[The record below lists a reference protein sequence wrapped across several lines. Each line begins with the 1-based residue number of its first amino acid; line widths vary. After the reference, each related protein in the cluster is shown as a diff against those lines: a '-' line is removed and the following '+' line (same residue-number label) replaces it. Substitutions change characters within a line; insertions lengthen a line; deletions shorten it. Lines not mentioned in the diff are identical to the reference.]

1 MPVKKTILLFLLLI
15 LLPAF
20 IFAHTHLVSDSICFK
35 VPTFQCEL
43 DSMVNG
49 NPFLSSFQKYE
60 SENKKI
66 LASLKSGMKLL
77 DDSIIRNQICEM
89 NSVVHVGYNDTVRQY
104 IDLLIRK
111 RPEAACALLGLS
123 DHYVPM
129 FKQIFAK
136 YQLPL
141 ELAYLPS
148 FASIYNPNSTS
159 GNGATGYWK
168 MTYLTGKLFNL
179 EINSMVDERKD
190 LLCSTDAAARYMKEL
205 YSLYNDWT
213 LALTAFVSGPVNVN
227 KAIRRANGKKDF
239 WSLYPF
245 LPLADR
251 DYLPA
256 FIAITYVAEYHGD
269 YGLRPFILDLSMDL
283 DTIHISRRLHFQQI
297 SNATGIPVQE
307 IRNMNPQYKRD
318 ILPSQRKAYV
328 LRLPANS
335 ALRFRQMSDSIFRYN
350 VTEEAIIAKQND
362 LLFHATGPA
371 SSSLRSTQHNKPATY
386 YTVRNGD
393 NLGTISDKYHVTVND
408 VKAWN
413 HLRSN
418 TIVVGQ
424 KLLIHAPPTGRKE
437 GTQN

>member
-1 MPVKKTILLFLLLI
+1 MLFR
-15 LLPAF
+15 
-20 IFAHTHLVSDSICFK
+20 S
-35 VPTFQCEL
+35 
-43 DSMVNG
+43 
-49 NPFLSSFQKYE
+49 
-60 SENKKI
+60 
-66 LASLKSGMKLL
+66 
-77 DDSIIRNQICEM
+77 
-89 NSVVHVGYNDTVRQY
+89 
-104 IDLLIRK
+104 
-111 RPEAACALLGLS
+111 CALLGLS
-123 DHYVPM
+123 DHYIPM

-136 YQLPL
+136 YELPL

-159 GNGATGYWK
+159 ENGATGYWK

-190 LLCSTDAAARYMKEL
+190 LICSTDAAARYMKEL

-213 LALTAFVSGPVNVN
+213 LALTAFVSGPVSVN

-256 FIAITYVAEYHGD
+256 FMAITYVAEYHRD
-269 YGLRPFILDLSMDL
+269 FGLRPFILDLSMDV

-297 SNATGIPVQE
+297 SNATGLPLQE
-307 IRNMNPQYKRD
+307 IRDMNPQYKRD
-318 ILPSQRKAYV
+318 ILPSQHKAYV
-328 LRLPANS
+328 LRLPTNS

-350 VTEEAIIAKQND
+350 VAEDAFTAKQND
-362 LLFHATGPA
+362 LLFHSGISG
-371 SSSLRSTQHNKPATY
+371 SSSTKSRQSSNSGAY
-386 YTVRNGD
+386 YTVRTGD
-393 NLGTISDKYHVTVND
+393 SLGSISGKYHVKVND
-408 VKAWN
+408 VKVWN

-424 KLLIHAPPTGRKE
+424 KLIIHPPPGRKD
-437 GTQN
+437 GNQK

>member
-1 MPVKKTILLFLLLI
+1 MPVKKTFLLNLLFI

-20 IFAHTHLVSDSICFK
+20 LFAHIHLASDSVCFR

-43 DSMVNG
+43 DSLVKG
-49 NPFLSSFQKYE
+49 NPFQVSFHKNE
-60 SENKKI
+60 SENRKI
-66 LASLKSGMKLL
+66 LASLNHTNIVLN
-77 DDSIIRNQICEM
+77 DSIIRNHLCEM
-89 NSVVHVGYNDTVRQY
+89 NSVVHVAYNDTVKQY

-123 DHYVPM
+123 DHYIPM
-129 FKQIFAK
+129 FEEIFAK

-190 LLCSTDAAARYMKEL
+190 LICSTEAAARYMKEL
-205 YSLYNDWT
+205 FSLYNDWT

-256 FIAITYVAEYHGD
+256 YMAINYIAEHHRD
-269 YGLRPFILDLSMDL
+269 YGLQPFNLDLTMDV
-283 DTIHISRRLHFQQI
+283 DTIHVSKRLHFQQI
-297 SNATGIPVQE
+297 SNATGVPVQE

-328 LRLPANS
+328 LRLPSNS
-335 ALRFRQMSDSIFRYN
+335 ALRFRQMSDSIFRFN
-350 VTEEAIIAKQND
+350 VVEDAVAAKQND
-362 LLFHATGPA
+362 MIFHSGF
-371 SSSLRSTQHNKPATY
+371 SGKSVSKSTQSSNNGTY
-386 YTVRNGD
+386 HTVRSGD
-393 NLGTISDKYHVTVND
+393 NLGSISGKYNVTVGE

-424 KLLIHAPPTGRKE
+424 KLIIRPPVPGKKD
-437 GTQN
+437 GSQK